1 MGAPGCHAAAPLL
14 VTGQQVLASSLVE
27 ILLGQ
32 HPSSPPHSDG
42 RHSHP
47 QGDAEPS
54 VAACSGWVRL
64 QSLPASADT
73 GGALVLS
80 DCPAGG
86 GIGLRGPIWRGCSAA
101 QGGSGCQPA
110 AAGQG
115 GGRLQAALCRAGSV
129 ESSRGALLLRI
140 GSATSMWHLLKP
152 ISCPSAPCAT
162 LAAAAEAE
170 PFQCRVCFGGG
181 PHHSR
186 PGHPHSAARQALHCC
201 HAVDIW
207 LVYDWPYGRGGR
219 CWPCGYQ
226 EQLCATPG
234 WR

>member
-1 MGAPGCHAAAPLL
+1 MLQHLSWSQGSRFWHRLWSKYCWDSIPAPHPTLTAGIVILRGMLSRLSQLAADGCASRASQPALTQVARWYSQIAQREEGL
-14 VTGQQVLASSLVE
+14 VYEG
-27 ILLGQ
+27 
-32 HPSSPPHSDG
+32 PF
-42 RHSHP
+42 
-47 QGDAEPS
+47 
-54 VAACSGWVRL
+54 
-64 QSLPASADT
+64 
-73 GGALVLS
+73 GGAVRRLKVGVGVS
-80 DCPAGG
+80 RRR
-86 GIGLRGPIWRGCSAA
+86 RGR
-101 QGGSGCQPA
+101 
-110 AAGQG
+110 G